1 MRQTARLLAIAL
13 TFTPAFAVTLPFAAS
28 FAVTPAFA
36 ADTIYPRGI
45 RVGIVPMPGLTE
57 SQTFLG
63 FESPG
68 HGVKVL
74 LAELPGPAYG
84 EVEAAFKA
92 LPDSPAIKVKPQSVE
107 TPAGTAYYTAEDAVL
122 GSDKVRRYS
131 LIVPG
136 SKAFSGYVAVQ
147 IADSEATTFPED
159 AVKKMLSSVA
169 VRQEVPVAEQIAQ
182 MPFDV
187 REMADFK
194 TVRTLA
200 PGAAM
205 LLADGNEDTGI
216 EAAPFMVLG
225 LIGSVPEQTDDRA
238 RFAQQ
243 AAASIPGLREARIT
257 SSEPLRIDS
266 QPGYETRLEG
276 ISGKDNTPVTVVQWL
291 RFGSSNVALRVIG
304 SAPRD
309 KWAEAFPR
317 FRKVRDGLKPR

>member
-1 MRQTARLLAIAL
+1 MRQIARLLAIAL
-13 TFTPAFAVTLPFAAS
+13 AVAA
-28 FAVTPAFA
+28 VGPAFA

-45 RVGIVPMPGLTE
+45 RVGVTPMPGLTE
-57 SQTFLG
+57 SQSFLG

-84 EVEAAFKA
+84 EVETAFKA
-92 LPDSPAIKVKPQSVE
+92 LPDDATVKVKPQSLE
-107 TPAGTAYYTAEDAVL
+107 TAAGTAYYTAEDGVA
-122 GSDKVRRYS
+122 GTDKVRRYS

-147 IADSEATTFPED
+147 VAESEAGTYSED
-159 AVKKMLSSVA
+159 AVKKMLSSVT
-169 VRQEVPVAEQIAQ
+169 VRQDVPVAEQIAQ
-182 MPFDV
+182 MPFNV
-187 REMADFK
+187 SELANFK

-225 LIGSVPEQTDDRA
+225 LIGSVPEQADDRA

-243 AAASIPGLREARIT
+243 AAAGIPGLREAKIT
-257 SSEPLRIDS
+257 SSEPIRIDS
-266 QPGYETRLEG
+266 QPGFETRIEA

-304 SAPRD
+304 SSPRD

>member
-13 TFTPAFAVTLPFAAS
+13 TLTPAFAFTLPLAAS
-28 FAVTPAFA
+28 PAVA
-36 ADTIYPRGI
+36 ADAVYPRGI

-57 SQTFLG
+57 SQSFLG

-107 TPAGTAYYTAEDAVL
+107 TPAGTAYYTVEDAVV
-122 GSDKVRRYS
+122 GTDKVRRYS

-136 SKAFSGYVAVQ
+136 GKAFSGYVAIQ
-147 IADSEATTFPED
+147 IADSEATNFPED
-159 AVKKMLSSVA
+159 AVKKMLSTVT
-169 VRQEVPVAEQIAQ
+169 VRPEVPVAEQIAQ
-182 MPFDV
+182 MPFNV
-187 REMADFK
+187 RDLADFK
-194 TVRTLA
+194 TVRTLS
-200 PGAAM
+200 PGAAL

-216 EAAPFMVLG
+216 EASPFMVLG
-225 LIGSVPEQTDDRA
+225 LIGSVPEQADDRA

-243 AAASIPGLREARIT
+243 AASSIPGLREARIT

-304 SAPRD
+304 SSPRD

>member
-1 MRQTARLLAIAL
+1 MRHTARLFAIAL
-13 TFTPAFAVTLPFAAS
+13 AFTLSFAAS
-28 FAVTPAFA
+28 LAFAPAFA
-36 ADTIYPRGI
+36 ADTIFPRGI

-74 LAELPGPAYG
+74 LAELPGTAYG
-84 EVEAAFKA
+84 EVETAFKA

-107 TPAGTAYYTAEDAVL
+107 TPAGTAYYTAEDAVA
-122 GSDKVRRYS
+122 GTDKVRRYS

-147 IADSEATTFPED
+147 VADSEAATYPED

-169 VRQEVPVAEQIAQ
+169 VRQDVPTSEQIAQ
-182 MPFDV
+182 MPFNV
-187 REMADFK
+187 RELADFK

-200 PGAAM
+200 PGAAL
-205 LLADGNEDTGI
+205 LLADGNEETGI

-243 AAASIPGLREARIT
+243 AAATIPGLRDAKII

-266 QPGYETRLEG
+266 QPGFETRIEA

-309 KWAEAFPR
+309 QWAEAFPR

>member
-1 MRQTARLLAIAL
+1 MAA
-13 TFTPAFAVTLPFAAS
+13 TPAL
-28 FAVTPAFA
+28 A
-36 ADTIYPRGI
+36 ADAIYPRGI

-57 SQTFLG
+57 SQSFLG

-107 TPAGTAYYTAEDAVL
+107 TPAGTAYYTAEDAVA
-122 GSDKVRRYS
+122 GTDKVRRYS

-136 SKAFSGYVAVQ
+136 GKAFSGYVAVQ
-147 IADSEATTFPED
+147 IADSEATNFPED
-159 AVKKMLSSVA
+159 AVRKMLSTVT
-169 VRQEVPVAEQIAQ
+169 VRPEVPVAEQIAQ

-194 TVRTLA
+194 KVRMLA
-200 PGAAM
+200 PGAAL

-225 LIGSVPEQTDDRA
+225 LIGSVPEQNDDRA

-304 SAPRD
+304 STPRD